1 MEYKLW
7 YNKPAKSW
15 EEALPV
21 GNGRLGA
28 MIFGKVYQEKLQ
40 LNEDSVWYGG
50 PKDGNNPDAKRYL
63 PEIRRLLSEGKQ
75 TEAEE
80 LAQMAMLS
88 IPKSLNPYQP
98 LGDLNMYHNGGK
110 GMISEYYRELDL
122 EQAVARVSFRLN
134 DLRYE
139 REIFSSA
146 ADQVIAIRFTCEEP
160 GKLHLRFHLTRR
172 PFDGGTLK
180 ASRDT
185 LLMQGDCGKDGVTF
199 CTGLKAVAKGGLV
212 QTIGDFLVVRHAD
225 EVVLYLAAATTFR
238 HEDPNAECLNRL
250 EQAASKSYEQVK
262 QDHIEEHA
270 SKFQRVKLTLNR
282 GEDYGDSAA
291 LPTDVRLQ
299 QYKEGSDD
307 PGLISLY
314 FQYGRY
320 LLMASSRPGSNPANL
335 QGLWNESYT
344 PSWESKYTL
353 NINTEMNYWP
363 AESCHMP
370 ECHEP
375 LFDLI
380 ERMRPHGRKTAM
392 EVYGCRGFV
401 AHHNTD
407 MWGSC
412 QIEGNYLPAS
422 IWPMGAAW
430 LSLHMWE
437 HYRFGM
443 NETFL
448 RERAYP
454 VMREAAD
461 FFLDYL
467 TEDGQGRLVT
477 GPSTSPENKFIRPDG
492 GVGSL
497 CIGPAIDTQIVYTLF
512 RACLEAS
519 EILQT
524 DDLIRRRWTE
534 VIRRLPQPAV
544 GKHGQLQ
551 EWLEDWDEAQPGHR
565 HISHLFALHPGEIIH
580 VRHTPDL
587 AQAAKRSLERRLEN
601 GAGRTGWSRAWVL
614 NFYARL
620 EEGEKCGEHLR
631 SLLTQS
637 TLPNLLDTHP
647 PFQIDGNFGGIA
659 GIAEML
665 LQSHRGEITL
675 LPALPID
682 WKQGSVKGL
691 RARGGYELDIEWAD
705 GQLVS
710 CRMKAKV
717 DGVCRIVCRRPQAPL
732 VVETDGRPVVCE
744 SEGFMTEFETAA
756 GKTYVLSPEPMKT
769 TAGVTANYGM
779 DNA

>member
-1 MEYKLW
+1 MQYKLW

-15 EEALPV
+15 DEALPI

-28 MIFGKVYQEKLQ
+28 MIFGKVYQERIQ

-50 PKDGNNPDAKRYL
+50 PKEGNNPDAKRYL
-63 PEIRRLLSEGKQ
+63 PEIRRLLAEGKQ

-98 LGDLNMYHNGGK
+98 LGDLNFYHNGGK
-110 GMISEYYRELDL
+110 GMISEYRRELDL
-122 EQAVARVSFRLN
+122 EQAIARVSFRLN
-134 DLRYE
+134 DVRYE

-146 ADQVIAIRFTCEEP
+146 ADQVIVVRFTCEQP
-160 GKLHLRFHLTRR
+160 GNLNMRFHLTRR
-172 PFDGGTLK
+172 PFDGGTLR

-185 LLMQGDCGKDGVTF
+185 LLMQGNCGEGGVSF
-199 CTGLKAVAKGGLV
+199 STGLKAVAKGGLV
-212 QTIGDFLVVRHAD
+212 QTVGDFLFVRHAD
-225 EVVLYLAAATTFR
+225 EIVLYLAAATTFR
-238 HEDPNAECLNRL
+238 HEDPNAECVNRV
-250 EQAASKSYEQVK
+250 EAASRKPFEQLK
-262 QDHIEEHA
+262 QDHVAEHEA
-270 SKFQRVKLTLNR
+270 LYRRVKLTLDSGND
-282 GEDYGDSAA
+282 GSAA
-291 LPTDVRLQ
+291 SLPTDVRLQ
-299 QYKEGSDD
+299 QFKEGASD

-320 LLMASSRPGSNPANL
+320 LLMACSRPGSNPANL
-335 QGLWNESYT
+335 QGLWNDSYT

-380 ERMRPHGRKTAM
+380 ERMLPYGRRTAM

-407 MWGSC
+407 MWGSS

-422 IWPMGAAW
+422 VWPLGGAW

-437 HYRFGM
+437 HYRYGM

-454 VMREAAD
+454 VMREAAE
-461 FFLDYL
+461 FFLEYL
-467 TEDGQGRLVT
+467 TEDAQGRLVT

-497 CIGPAIDTQIVYTLF
+497 CIGPAMDTQIIYTLF
-512 RACLEAS
+512 QACVKAS

-524 DDLIRRRWTE
+524 DDVMRRKWIDAIRK
-534 VIRRLPQPAV
+534 LPQPAV

-580 VRHTPDL
+580 ARHTPDL
-587 AQAAKRSLERRLEN
+587 AQAAKRTLERRLEN

-631 SLLTQS
+631 GLLASS

-665 LQSHRGEITL
+665 LQSHRGEIAL
-675 LPALPID
+675 LPALPSD
-682 WKQGSVKGL
+682 WKRGSVQGL
-691 RARGGYELDIEWAD
+691 RARGGFEVDLEWAD
-705 GQLVS
+705 GRLVS
-710 CRMKAKV
+710 CRLKAGV
-717 DGVCRIVCRRPQAPL
+717 DGVCRIGCRRPEAPL
-732 VVETDGRPVVCE
+732 TVEADGRKVVCE
-744 SEGFMTEFETAA
+744 SDGFVIEFNAVA
-756 GKTYVLSPEPMKT
+756 GQTYVLSPEPAKSA
-769 TAGVTANYGM
+769 AGMENQASNG
-779 DNA
+779 